1 MAWHGEDGTG
11 TARHR
16 QQEIVMLKSDMSKT
30 ISTILIA
37 LIFASLSSPVLAGGR
52 VPDDTRPLRQAAI
65 VNAQKQDG
73 ASLAWRAFVVE
84 TQATGDY
91 TAHFQANG
99 QSAGYNLGSVHH
111 VLAWLPNSTGSVS
124 VAVVGDAA
132 TCRIFDSRGRLLSEV
147 RGGNTASCSVVPR

>member
-1 MAWHGEDGTG
+1 M
-11 TARHR
+11 
-16 QQEIVMLKSDMSKT
+16 SDMMRKLAYS
-30 ISTILIA
+30 ILISVF
-37 LIFASLSSPVLAGGR
+37 LTSISSPVLAGGR

-84 TQATGDY
+84 TMATGDY

-99 QSAGYNLGSVHH
+99 QSAGYNLDGVYH

-124 VAVVGDAA
+124 VAVTGDNA
-132 TCRIFDSRGRLLSEV
+132 TCRIFDSRGRLLSQV
-147 RGGNTASCSVVPR
+147 AGDVSAFCSVVP

>member
-1 MAWHGEDGTG
+1 MRKLAC
-11 TARHR
+11 
-16 QQEIVMLKSDMSKT
+16 S
-30 ISTILIA
+30 ILIA